1 MVNQNSKRVRFRDHL
16 DMWLIKQRRKT
27 MKNSILAA
35 CVLLSGLGL
44 TACATP
50 SETFAPTHLRNAVN
64 VAESIERLELYTRPN
79 GLELSARDKLA
90 VAQFLDGYAASGE
103 GALYINRPG
112 NAVTGL
118 GTQQAE
124 AVIRG
129 LMAQGGLN
137 PNSIQTGQYAS
148 RPGAPAPVVV
158 SYRTLRAIPEDCRDL
173 GDLTKTFANQ
183 PHGNFGCFQ
192 AANIAA
198 MITDPR
204 QLLEP
209 YATGEPNAQRRQ
221 VVYDRYIQGSST
233 AAQRPPN
240 QQVGTN

>member
-1 MVNQNSKRVRFRDHL
+1 
-16 DMWLIKQRRKT
+16 
-27 MKNSILAA
+27 MKNSILTA
-35 CVLLSGLGL
+35 CVLISGLAL

-50 SETFAPTHLRNAVN
+50 NETFGPVQLRNTIN

-79 GLELSARDKLA
+79 GLELSARDELA
-90 VAQFLDGYAASGE
+90 VVQFLSGYAQSGE
-103 GALYINRPG
+103 GALYINRPA
-112 NAVTGL
+112 NAVSGL

-137 PNSIQTGQYAS
+137 PNAIQTGQYPS
-148 RPGAPAPVVV
+148 RAGAPAPVIV
-158 SYRTLRAIPEDCRDL
+158 SYRTLRAIPQDCRQL
-173 GDLTKTFANQ
+173 GDLANTFGNE

-192 AANIAA
+192 SANIAA

-209 YATGEPNAQRRQ
+209 YALGQPNAQRRQ
-221 VVYDRYIQGSST
+221 VVYDQYIQGNAT
-233 AAQRPPN
+233 ASQVNPG
-240 QQVGTN
+240 QLVGTNN